1 MISFPK
7 PLQQDVIRS
16 ISVIL
21 EQRIKWFKGK
31 PEDMFTQIVPK
42 LKLIH
47 LFENDII
54 YSQDDSA
61 NLFYFL
67 LEGEVQ
73 VYMDVSHK
81 LNLKDILPELDNFN
95 LPLAN
100 YKSGSYFGDNDFL
113 CN

>member
-16 ISVIL
+16 ISTIL

-31 PEDMFTQIVPK
+31 PEDLFNKIVPK
-42 LKLIH
+42 LKLIQ
-47 LFENDII
+47 FYEKDII

-67 LEGEVQ
+67 FKGEVQ

-81 LNLKDILPELDNFN
+81 LNLKDILPELNNFN

-100 YKSGSYFGDNDFL
+100 Y
-113 CN
+113 